1 MGGLDLFEQPGTK
14 TVFQQPAKDIFS
26 PALDSGGNMLTHVPG
41 FRVGHASDIVGCTG
55 CTVILCPEGTVG
67 GVDIRGSATGTRELD
82 PLSPLHLV
90 PHIHAV
96 LLAGGSAFGLD
107 AAAGVM
113 QYLEERG
120 IGFDVQVTRV
130 PIVPTAILF
139 DLRLG
144 DARARPDARMAYA
157 ACQQATNGPIQEG
170 SIGAGTGATVGK
182 LYGIG
187 QAMKAGLGTAGVD
200 LPSGARVA
208 ALAVV
213 NAYGDVRDPSTGR
226 LLVGAR
232 EASRGHCLAD
242 TAAAMRRGVTR
253 KGYTAE
259 STTLAVVATNAHL
272 TKEQATK
279 LAQVSHHGLV
289 RTIVP
294 VHTTLDGDLVIA
306 LASGAAEADL
316 NSLGLAAAD
325 VVAEAILRAVR
336 KATALGGLPAWTD
349 LQERSGSRGEGRPD
363 VGPE

>member
-1 MGGLDLFEQPGTK
+1 
-14 TVFQQPAKDIFS
+14 
-26 PALDSGGNMLTHVPG
+26 
-41 FRVGHASDIVGCTG
+41 
-55 CTVILCPEGTVG
+55 VILCPEDTVG
-67 GVDIRGSATGTRELD
+67 GVDVRGSAAGTRELD
-82 PLSPLHLV
+82 ALSPLHLV
-90 PHIHAV
+90 PYVHAI

-157 ACQQATNGPIQEG
+157 ACQQATNGPIEEG
-170 SIGAGTGATVGK
+170 SVGAGTGATVGK
-182 LYGIG
+182 LHGIR

-200 LPSGARVA
+200 LPGGVQVA

-213 NAYGDVRDPSTGR
+213 NAFGDVRDPSTGR
-226 LLVGAR
+226 LLAGAR
-232 EASRGHCLAD
+232 EAPDSHRLVD

-259 STTLAVVATNAHL
+259 STTLAVVATNARL
-272 TKEQATK
+272 TKAQATK
-279 LAQVSHHGLV
+279 MAQMAHQGLV

-294 VHTTLDGDLVIA
+294 VHTTLDGDLVIG
-306 LASGAAEADL
+306 LAIGTVEADL
-316 NSLGLAAAD
+316 NAVGLVAAD
-325 VVAEAILRAVR
+325 AVAEAILNAVK
-336 KATALGGLPAWTD
+336 KATTLGGLPAWAD
-349 LQERSGSRGEGRPD
+349 LQARPD
-363 VGPE
+363 S

>member
-1 MGGLDLFEQPGTK
+1 
-14 TVFQQPAKDIFS
+14 
-26 PALDSGGNMLTHVPG
+26 MLTRIPG
-41 FRVGHASDIVGCTG
+41 FRVGHASDTVGCTG
-55 CTVILCPEGTVG
+55 CTVILCPEDTVG
-67 GVDIRGSATGTRELD
+67 GVDVRGSAAGTRELD
-82 PLSPLHLV
+82 ALSPLHLV
-90 PHIHAV
+90 PYVHAI

-157 ACQQATNGPIQEG
+157 ACQQATDGPIEEG
-170 SIGAGTGATVGK
+170 SVGAGTGATVGK
-182 LYGIG
+182 LHGIR

-200 LPSGARVA
+200 LPGGVQVA

-213 NAYGDVRDPSTGR
+213 NAFGDVRDPSTGR
-226 LLVGAR
+226 LLAGAR
-232 EASRGHCLAD
+232 EAPDSHRLVD

-259 STTLAVVATNAHL
+259 STTLAVVATNARL
-272 TKEQATK
+272 TKAQATK
-279 LAQVSHHGLV
+279 MAQMAHQGLV

-294 VHTTLDGDLVIA
+294 VHTTLDGDLVIG
-306 LASGAAEADL
+306 LAIGTVEADL
-316 NSLGLAAAD
+316 NAVGLVAAD
-325 VVAEAILRAVR
+325 AVAEAILNAVK
-336 KATALGGLPAWTD
+336 KATTLGGLPAWAD
-349 LQERSGSRGEGRPD
+349 LQARPD
-363 VGPE
+363 S